1 MKSGWETTTLSDI
14 CLSISG
20 LWTGKRGPF
29 TKIGVLRN
37 TNFTKDCLLDFS
49 NIAYIEVE
57 ANSLA
62 KKKLQNGDII
72 IEKSGGGP
80 RQPVGRAVLFVGAK
94 ETFSFSNFTSVL
106 RIKDCVKEK
115 FSPEFLQKYLLFIY
129 TTGVTE
135 PMQRYTTGIRNLD
148 MKEYLK
154 INFSYPPLPEQKRI
168 VGILDAAFEKID
180 AVQRNAERNLAN
192 AKELFQC
199 VLDEEMTPKDGNKLF
214 KLKEIAA
221 ILVGYAFKSSGYSTD
236 PHDLKLVCGDNIEP
250 GFFRWDETKYWPRK
264 NVAQY
269 SQFLLKTDDV
279 VLAMDRPWIRSG
291 LKRALVTEDV
301 LPALLLQRTACLRTG
316 DKDIAR
322 YLYFILGSSF
332 FVEHVLNQ
340 QTPGSVPH
348 ISGKQIASF
357 PLYLP
362 EEKRIHSAVQRIS
375 TLYEATQTEESKY
388 RRLLSL
394 CAELK
399 RQVLAKAF
407 NGEL

>member
-1 MKSGWETTTLSDI
+1 MKASWPVKMLGEIATVIAGQSPPGNSYNSVGKGTPFYQGKKDYGVRFLSPPTVWTTEE
-14 CLSISG
+14 
-20 LWTGKRGPF
+20 
-29 TKIGVLRN
+29 TKI
-37 TNFTKDCLLDFS
+37 
-49 NIAYIEVE
+49 AE
-57 ANSLA
+57 ANDLLISVRA
-62 KKKLQNGDII
+62 
-72 IEKSGGGP
+72 
-80 RQPVGRAVLFVGAK
+80 PVGALNFATQRVCIGRGLAAIRTTKVLPDFLYYALSHLSSTILGKDGVV
-94 ETFSFSNFTSVL
+94 FSSITKNDIKKIVVPVL
-106 RIKDCVKEK
+106 PAD
-115 FSPEFLQKYLLFIY
+115 
-129 TTGVTE
+129 
-135 PMQRYTTGIRNLD
+135 
-148 MKEYLK
+148 
-154 INFSYPPLPEQKRI
+154 EQKRI

-192 AKELFQC
+192 AKELFQR

-214 KLKEIAA
+214 NLKEIAA
-221 ILVGYAFKSSGYSTD
+221 ILVGYAFKSSEYSTD

-279 VLAMDRPWIRSG
+279 VLAMDRPWIKSG
-291 LKRALVTEDV
+291 LKRALVKEDV

-362 EEKRIHSAVQRIS
+362 EEKRIHSAVRRIS

-399 RQVLAKAF
+399 RQILAKAF

>member
-1 MKSGWETTTLSDI
+1 MKASWPMQVLGDVCEIRHGANHKGVEAPDGRYPIYGSGGPMGFAKEYRCPAKTVLIGRKGTLNKPILVQTPCWNIDTAYGLIPSETIHSSYLFYFCLKTDFTTLNPYSGRPSTTAT
-14 CLSISG
+14 SIA
-20 LWTGKRGPF
+20 
-29 TKIGVLRN
+29 KIPIPLP
-37 TNFTKDCLLDFS
+37 
-49 NIAYIEVE
+49 A
-57 ANSLA
+57 
-62 KKKLQNGDII
+62 
-72 IEKSGGGP
+72 
-80 RQPVGRAVLFVGAK
+80 
-94 ETFSFSNFTSVL
+94 
-106 RIKDCVKEK
+106 
-115 FSPEFLQKYLLFIY
+115 
-129 TTGVTE
+129 
-135 PMQRYTTGIRNLD
+135 
-148 MKEYLK
+148 
-154 INFSYPPLPEQKRI
+154 LPEQKRI

-192 AKELFQC
+192 AKELFQR
-199 VLDEEMTPKDGNKLF
+199 VLDEEMTPKSGNKLF
-214 KLKEIAA
+214 NLKDIAA
-221 ILVGYAFKSSGYSTD
+221 IFVGYAFKSSGYSTD

-279 VLAMDRPWIRSG
+279 VLAMDRPWIKSG

-399 RQVLAKAF
+399 RQILAKAF